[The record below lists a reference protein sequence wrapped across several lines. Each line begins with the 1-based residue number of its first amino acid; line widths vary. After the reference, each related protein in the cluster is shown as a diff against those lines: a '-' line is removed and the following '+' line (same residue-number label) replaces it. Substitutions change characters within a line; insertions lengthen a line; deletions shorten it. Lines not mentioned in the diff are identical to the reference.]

1 MELHIDKSELKRM
14 IPAIRAVK
22 ADAVTLNAWRDRLT
36 VTAAVDGL
44 VLRWTAPCGTERSGS
59 VTVGAAAFAR
69 AVGAMPGPSVTIRR
83 DRMESERTI
92 ITMPRA
98 AEVAEVDVGEWRTGF
113 AALAASELRNVVR
126 RVLFAADGS
135 RCPEL
140 DGARLEAVGGR
151 LTACA
156 TDAHRA
162 AWASAGCSGGLAMPP
177 GKMIPVAALRVI
189 DRMIPARSGDIA
201 SVAVVDDGVVVWT
214 DHATLRVLLVHW
226 HTIDLGSV
234 LPTQIAHRWTWRRAD
249 LAAAVRRLMPFT
261 GPTRRLLIDVA
272 DGAAVLRAVGKL
284 GTASEHVACE
294 VDGRAVTAGFD
305 ARYLLDALGQ
315 SRGDRVVVEMDGPLE
330 PALITDPDD
339 DSARSVLAPK
349 RID

>member
-22 ADAVTLNAWRDRLT
+22 AAAVTLNAWRDRLL

-44 VLRWTAPCGTERSGS
+44 VLRWTVPCGAARSGS

-98 AEVAEVDVGEWRTGF
+98 AEAADVDIGEWRTGF
-113 AALAASELRNVVR
+113 AALAASELRDVFR
-126 RVLFAADGS
+126 RVLFAASGRRLD
-135 RCPEL
+135 L

-151 LTACA
+151 LGACA
-156 TDAHRA
+156 TDGHRA
-162 AWASAGCSGGLAMPP
+162 AWASAGCSGGLTMPL
-177 GKMIPVAALRVI
+177 GKMIPVAALRVV
-189 DRMIPARSGDIA
+189 DRMIPARSGDTA
-201 SVAVVDDGVVVWT
+201 SVALADDGVVVST
-214 DHATLRVLLVHW
+214 SHATLRVRLVYA
-226 HTIDLGSV
+226 HTVDLRAV

-249 LAAAVRRLMPFT
+249 LVAAVRRLMPFT
-261 GPTRRLLIDVA
+261 GPTRRLLIGRVP
-272 DGAAVLRAVGKL
+272 GAAVLRAVGEL
-284 GTASEHVACE
+284 GMAIEHVACE
-294 VDGRAVTAGFD
+294 ADGPAVGVGFD

-315 SRGDRVVVEMDGPLE
+315 SRGDRVVVEMDGPIQ

-339 DSARSVLAPK
+339 DSARSVLMPK